1 MQALPFS
8 DALKLLSYL
17 KEWTSY
23 SDKVTCPFKTSL
35 FFKMLLYFSY
45 NSNNNNN
52 NSNNSNNNNNN
63 YNNYYNTNTNTNTNN
78 SWFMKICLKS

>member
-23 SDKVTCPFKTSL
+23 SDKV
-35 FFKMLLYFSY
+35 
-45 NSNNNNN
+45 
-52 NSNNSNNNNNN
+52 
-63 YNNYYNTNTNTNTNN
+63 
-78 SWFMKICLKS
+78 I